1 MKAKIEMVSVSL
13 PAKLVKQIER
23 IRKDSSN
30 SDGKRNNTMEK
41 FIVFTLVDIVAAWD
55 EADGKCNRFHEKDIA
70 KVIKKCAAE
79 IFVSPED
86 WSAV

>member
-55 EADGKCNRFHEKDIA
+55 EPDGKRQLQHHFQEPGY
-70 KVIKKCAAE
+70 
-79 IFVSPED
+79 VSG
-86 WSAV
+86 